1 MYEQFFHLTESP
13 FQLTPDPRFFFASKG
28 HARAMGYLTFGLS
41 QGEGFVVIT
50 GEVGAGKTTLL
61 GHLLATLDPNKFV
74 AATVVTSQLGADDLL
89 RMVAAGFNLKQE
101 GLDKAS
107 VLGRLHSYLKGIAAR
122 GSRAV
127 IIVDEAQTLSMG
139 ALEELRMLSNLQVG
153 RPPCLQVL
161 LLGQPQFREKI
172 GTTDLA
178 QLRQRIIASY
188 HLGPI
193 SMEETREY
201 IRHRL
206 TQAGWKGDP
215 DVTEDA
221 YPAVYKATG
230 GVPRLIN
237 VLFSR
242 VLMYCFLE
250 QLHRIDG
257 DIVDEVAEDMHSEFE
272 GWHQSRAAS

>member
-1 MYEQFFHLTESP
+1 M
-13 FQLTPDPRFFFASKG
+13 
-28 HARAMGYLTFGLS
+28 
-41 QGEGFVVIT
+41 
-50 GEVGAGKTTLL
+50 
-61 GHLLATLDPNKFV
+61 
-74 AATVVTSQLGADDLL
+74 
-89 RMVAAGFNLKQE
+89 
-101 GLDKAS
+101 
-107 VLGRLHSYLKGIAAR
+107 
-122 GSRAV
+122 
-127 IIVDEAQTLSMG
+127 
-139 ALEELRMLSNLQVG
+139 
-153 RPPCLQVL
+153 QVL

-193 SMEETREY
+193 TTEETREY
-201 IRHRL
+201 VRHRL

-215 DVTEDA
+215 EMAEDV
-221 YPAVYKATG
+221 YPAVYQATG

-257 DIVDEVAEDMHSEFE
+257 AVVEEVAEDMHSEFE
-272 GWHQSRAAS
+272 GWHQPRAAS

>member
-127 IIVDEAQTLSMG
+127 IIVDEAQTLSMA

-250 QLHRIDG
+250 QLHRIDA
-257 DIVDEVAEDMHSEFE
+257 DTVDEVAEDMHSEFE